1 MLTSTKR
8 SVSEASKKGHSFDE
22 APGHG
27 MENLGGKL
35 WMILPNGST
44 KDDKQK
50 MDQQKM
56 IKDDTWKTR
65 VTIQDQNIWIN
76 MGGATK

>member
-1 MLTSTKR
+1 
-8 SVSEASKKGHSFDE
+8 
-22 APGHG
+22 
-27 MENLGGKL
+27 
-35 WMILPNGST
+35 MILPNGST